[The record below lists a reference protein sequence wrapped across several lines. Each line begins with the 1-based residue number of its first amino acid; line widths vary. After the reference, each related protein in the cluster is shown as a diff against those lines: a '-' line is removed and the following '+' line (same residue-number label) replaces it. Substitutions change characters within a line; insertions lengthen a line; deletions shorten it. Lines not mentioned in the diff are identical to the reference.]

1 MGSPLFCN
9 MSFSPNLSIV
19 KNELNRIQ
27 KVAAEPIELHVN
39 NLEIVVDWKVA
50 GPLRFSTNQIEDEK
64 DEYWFSNLQ
73 RLHQEYLE
81 EKEKTKAIPAL
92 EAQIHE
98 LKAKVALQQKE
109 IFGTSSE
116 KQATQLDSSAAENNV
131 NILDSKPEEKNHKVR
146 DIKSYT
152 GRKKLPENLPR
163 EKVIYSMPVS
173 ERICECCNGKLHK
186 VGEESVEKLT
196 VVREHHKVRVIVTEK
211 YSCHD
216 CDKFY
221 VAKAPK
227 SMIPGS
233 SFDTPEFLANIAVKK
248 FQFGMPYDRQEKYF
262 RSIGLPFNRT
272 TLANLMNKS
281 SDLLAGVYECLREQL
296 LSQTVIHADETIMQV
311 LKEEGRKP
319 QQKSYLWTFMSGSE
333 ASNKV
338 VYFAYNPTRSGQF
351 AVDVLT
357 LNGDS
362 FKGYLCVDGYDGYNK
377 VMDATR
383 VGCMAHVRRRF
394 DDALKIMP
402 NNSEKSLAKNAIEMI
417 GELYLIE
424 TRIKEEPIDKKFL
437 IRQQQ
442 SIPILIKIKD
452 WLDDL
457 HPKVLPKSLLGKAI
471 TYFLNEWEYV
481 SRYVEDGR
489 LSIDNNAAE
498 REIKQVVIGRKNWL
512 FADSVDGAHTNAI
525 MYSLVATAK
534 VNGLDPYL
542 YLVELYRKVPNLKSS
557 DELKA
562 LMPWNIK
569 LQNNQMLK
577 AA

>member
-1 MGSPLFCN
+1 MG
-9 MSFSPNLSIV
+9 FSPNLSIV
-19 KNELNRIQ
+19 KQELKRIE
-27 KVAAEPIELHVN
+27 KIASEPIEFQLN
-39 NLEIVVDWKVA
+39 DNQIIVDWKKP
-50 GPLRFSTNQIEDEK
+50 GPFRYSINEIEDEK
-64 DEYWFSNLQ
+64 DEYWISNLQ

-81 EKEKTKAIPAL
+81 LQEKAKAIPAL
-92 EAQIHE
+92 KAQIQE
-98 LKAKVALQQKE
+98 LESKVALQQKE
-109 IFGTSSE
+109 IFGSSSE
-116 KQATQLDSSAAENNV
+116 KQAAQNDSSSAEINE
-131 NILDSKPEEKNHKVR
+131 NISSSKPEEKTQKVR

-163 EKVIYSMPVS
+163 EKVFYSMPLS
-173 ERICECCNGKLHK
+173 ERICGCCNGKLHK
-186 VGEESVEKLT
+186 VGEESAEKLT
-196 VVREHHKVRVIVTEK
+196 VVREHYKVRVIVTEK
-211 YSCHD
+211 YSCHS
-216 CDKFY
+216 CDKFFIS
-221 VAKAPK
+221 KAPRT
-227 SMIPGS
+227 MIPGS
-233 SFDTPEFLANIAVKK
+233 SFDTPEFLANTAVKK

-281 SDLLAGVYECLREQL
+281 SDLLAGVHECFREEL
-296 LSQTVIHADETIMQV
+296 LSQTVVHADETVMQV

-319 QQKSYLWTFMSGSE
+319 QQKSYIWTFMSGCE
-333 ASNKV
+333 APKKV

-351 AVDVLT
+351 AAEALK
-357 LNGDS
+357 LNGNS

-377 VMDATR
+377 VLGVTR
-383 VGCMAHVRRRF
+383 VGCMAHVRRKF
-394 DDALKIMP
+394 DEALKILP
-402 NNSEKSLAKNAIEMI
+402 NNSEESLAQKAIEMI
-417 GELYLIE
+417 GELYRIE
-424 TRIKEEPIDKKFL
+424 KRIKGEPINKKLL

-442 SIPILIKIKD
+442 SIPILIKIKK

-471 TYFLNEWEYV
+471 TYFLNEWENV

-512 FADSVDGAHTNAI
+512 FADTVDGAHTNAI

-534 VNGLDPYL
+534 ANGIDPYE
-542 YLVELYRKVPNLKSS
+542 YLVELYTKVPNLKSS